1 MSRALFRRSAQRNLS
16 DLRAYL
22 NRSSGNTSISRK
34 FILRIRAYCDHLASL
49 PFEMGRDCSE
59 LAPNLRSATF
69 EGYVIFFRY
78 EGERFEVVNIVEG
91 HRDMPEYFS
100 AANPR

>member
-16 DLRAYL
+16 DLRTYL
-22 NRSSGNTSISRK
+22 NRSSGNFSISRK
-34 FILRIRAYCDHLASL
+34 FILRIRGYCDHLASL
-49 PFEMGRDCSE
+49 PFEMGRERPE

-78 EGERFEVVNIVEG
+78 VEDRFEVVNIVEG
-91 HRDMPEYFS
+91 HRDMTGYFS
-100 AANPR
+100 K